1 MANTAPSPT
10 LRSVILRRVDP
21 KVSNTAQSFA
31 GKFFVF
37 AGLSLSSMR
46 ILNLKKYMC
55 TIATSTFF
63 INILKG

>member
-37 AGLSLSSMR
+37 AGLSFSSMR
-46 ILNLKKYMC
+46 ILNKKKKIYVYYC
-55 TIATSTFF
+55 N
-63 INILKG
+63 INIFY